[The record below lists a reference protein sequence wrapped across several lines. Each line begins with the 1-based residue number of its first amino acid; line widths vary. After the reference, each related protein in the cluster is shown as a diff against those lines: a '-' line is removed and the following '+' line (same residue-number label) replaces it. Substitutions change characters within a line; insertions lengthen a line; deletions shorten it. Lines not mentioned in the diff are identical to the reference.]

1 MAFLAFDSGFGP
13 GFGAARSGAAPCID
27 WIDRN
32 QLARRN
38 PSPDEFKLVLGRR
51 YERVKKTI
59 PNPDGAGGKSGK
71 IVGYQN
77 DTDQSG
83 KTRQHLAKEHGV
95 GEATVQRAARYAR
108 AVETVKQIDPDIEEK
123 IHAKEAPP
131 SGLTS

>member
-51 YERVKKTI
+51 YERIAKRPGERTDLTSDQI
-59 PNPDGAGGKSGK
+59 DRRLKSPC
-71 IVGYQN
+71 
-77 DTDQSG
+77 TS
-83 KTRQHLAKEHGV
+83 RQRLAKEHGV